1 MWDNPRLLN
10 MLAGFL
16 VGLTGLAFALAG
28 LQLALRSPLWP
39 VHDVTVQ
46 GRLEHTTRAEIEE
59 ALRGRVAGNFFS
71 VDVVEVRNALERLPW
86 VRRAAVRRV
95 WPDRLEAMLE
105 EHIALA
111 RWGQGGNALQAGSL
125 VNTYGE
131 RFSGAS
137 EAKLP
142 RFSGPPRSEGEV
154 ARRYARFNQ
163 IVAPLGTQV
172 GEVILTPRLAW
183 QLRLDNGVRFALGRD
198 ADAAEVRLER
208 FVQAAA
214 KGGAR
219 YDYVDLRYPNGF
231 ALRMPD
237 GRS

>member
-16 VGLTGLAFALAG
+16 IGLTGLAFALAG

-46 GRLEHTTRAEIEE
+46 GSLEHTTRAEIDA

-71 VDVVEVRNALERLPW
+71 VDVVEVRDALERLPW

-95 WPDRLEAMLE
+95 WPDRLEATLE
-105 EHIALA
+105 EHVALA
-111 RWGQGGNALQAGSL
+111 SWGDRSL

-131 RFSGAS
+131 RFSGSSA
-137 EAKLP
+137 AKLP

-154 ARRYARFNQ
+154 ARRYARFNE
-163 IVAPLGTQV
+163 IVAPLRTQV
-172 GEVILTPRLAW
+172 EEVVLTPRLAW
-183 QLRLDNGVRFALGRD
+183 QLRLGNGVRLALGRD
-198 ADAAEVRLER
+198 GDAAEARLER
-208 FVQAAA
+208 FVQTAA
-214 KGGAR
+214 KGVAR

-231 ALRMPD
+231 ALRLPD
-237 GRS
+237 GRG

>member
-1 MWDNPRLLN
+1 MWDNPRQLN

-16 VGLTGLAFALAG
+16 VGLTVLAFTLTV

-39 VHDVTVQ
+39 VRDVTVH
-46 GRLEHTTRAEIEE
+46 GKLDRTTQAEIEE
-59 ALRGRVAGNFFS
+59 VLRGRVAGNFFS

-86 VRRAAVRRV
+86 VRRAAVRKV
-95 WPDRLEAMLE
+95 WPDRLEATLE
-105 EHIALA
+105 EHVALA
-111 RWGQGGNALQAGSL
+111 LWGERAL
-125 VNTYGE
+125 VNTFGE
-131 RFSGAS
+131 RFTGSS

-154 ARRYARFNQ
+154 TRRYARFNE

-172 GEVILTPRLAW
+172 QELILTPRLAW
-183 QLRLDNGVRFALGRD
+183 QLKLENGVRLALGRD
-198 ADAAEVRLER
+198 ADAAETRLER
-208 FVQAAA
+208 FVRTAAR
-214 KGGAR
+214 GMAR

-237 GRS
+237 GKG

>member
-16 VGLTGLAFALAG
+16 VGLTGLAFALTG
-28 LQLALRSPLWP
+28 LQLAMRSPLWP
-39 VHDVTVQ
+39 VHDVTVP

-95 WPDRLEAMLE
+95 WPDQLEAMLE
-105 EHIALA
+105 EHVALA
-111 RWGQGGNALQAGSL
+111 RWGERSL

-142 RFSGPPRSEGEV
+142 RFSGPSRTEGEV
-154 ARRYARFNQ
+154 ARRYARFNE

-172 GEVILTPRLAW
+172 EEVILTPRLAW
-183 QLRLDNGVRFALGRD
+183 QLRLGNGVRLALGRD
-198 ADAAEVRLER
+198 ADAAQMRLER

-214 KGGAR
+214 KGVVR

-231 ALRMPD
+231 ALRMPE

>member
-10 MLAGFL
+10 MFAGFL
-16 VGLTGLAFALAG
+16 VGLTGLAFALTG

-46 GRLEHTTRAEIEE
+46 GSLEHTTRAEIEA

-71 VDVVEVRNALERLPW
+71 VDVVEVRDALERLPW

-95 WPDRLEAMLE
+95 WPDSLEATLE
-105 EHIALA
+105 EHAALA
-111 RWGQGGNALQAGSL
+111 RWGERGL
-125 VNTYGE
+125 VNTFGE

-154 ARRYARFNQ
+154 ARRYARFNE
-163 IVAPLGTQV
+163 IVAPLGTRV
-172 GEVILTPRLAW
+172 EEVILTPRLAW
-183 QLRLDNGVRFALGRD
+183 QLRLGNGVRLALGRD
-198 ADAAEVRLER
+198 ADAAQVRLER

-214 KGGAR
+214 KGTAR

-231 ALRMPD
+231 ALRMPER
-237 GRS
+237 RS

>member
-16 VGLTGLAFALAG
+16 VGLVVLAFTLVA

-39 VHDVTVQ
+39 VQEVTIQ
-46 GRLEHTTRAEIEE
+46 GDLNHTMRSEIEA
-59 ALRGRVAGNFFS
+59 ALHDRVHGNFFS

-95 WPDRLEAMLE
+95 WPNRLEATLE
-105 EHIALA
+105 EHVALA
-111 RWGQGGNALQAGSL
+111 RWGESAL
-125 VNTYGE
+125 VNTHGE
-131 RFSGAS
+131 RFLGGSK
-137 EAKLP
+137 EALP
-142 RFSGPPRSEGEV
+142 RFSGPRGTESEV
-154 ARRYARFNQ
+154 TRRYSRFNEL
-163 IVAPLGTQV
+163 VAPLGTQV
-172 GEVILTPRLAW
+172 QEVILTPRLAW
-183 QLRLDNGVRFALGRD
+183 QLRLGNGVRLALGRD
-198 ADAAEVRLER
+198 ADAAEARLER

-214 KGGAR
+214 KGVVR

-231 ALRMPD
+231 ALRTPE

>member
-46 GRLEHTTRAEIEE
+46 GSLEHTTRAEIEA

-95 WPDRLEAMLE
+95 WPDRLEAVLE
-105 EHIALA
+105 EHVALA
-111 RWGQGGNALQAGSL
+111 RWGERSL

-131 RFSGAS
+131 HFSGAS

-142 RFSGPPRSEGEV
+142 RFSGPLRSEGEV
-154 ARRYARFNQ
+154 ARRYARFNE

-172 GEVILTPRLAW
+172 EEVILTPRLAW
-183 QLRLDNGVRFALGRD
+183 QLRLDNGVRLALGRD
-198 ADAAEVRLER
+198 ADAAQARLER

-214 KGGAR
+214 KGVAR

-231 ALRMPD
+231 ALRMPE

>member
-1 MWDNPRLLN
+1 MWDNPRQLN

-16 VGLTGLAFALAG
+16 VGLTGLAFALTG
-28 LQLALRSPLWP
+28 LQLAMRSPLWP

-46 GRLEHTTRAEIEE
+46 GSLEHTARAEIEQ

-71 VDVVEVRNALERLPW
+71 VDVGEVRNALEQLPW
-86 VRRAAVRRV
+86 VRRAAVRKV
-95 WPDRLEAMLE
+95 WPDRLEATLE
-105 EHIALA
+105 EHVALA
-111 RWGQGGNALQAGSL
+111 RWGERSL
-125 VNTYGE
+125 VNTFGE
-131 RFSGAS
+131 RFGGAS

-142 RFSGPPRSEGEV
+142 RFSGPARSEAEV
-154 ARRYARFNQ
+154 TRRYARFNQ
-163 IVAPLGTQV
+163 IVAPLGAQV
-172 GEVILTPRLAW
+172 EEVILTPRLAW
-183 QLRLDNGVRFALGRD
+183 QLKLSSGVRLALGRD

-208 FVQAAA
+208 FVQTAA
-214 KGGAR
+214 KGVAR

>member
-16 VGLTGLAFALAG
+16 VGLTGLAFALTG

-39 VHDVTVQ
+39 VRDVTVQ
-46 GRLEHTTRAEIEE
+46 GGLEHTTRAEIEA

-86 VRRAAVRRV
+86 VRRAAVQRV
-95 WPDRLEAMLE
+95 WPDSLEATLE
-105 EHIALA
+105 EHVALA
-111 RWGQGGNALQAGSL
+111 RWGERSL

-142 RFSGPPRSEGEV
+142 RLSGPPRSEGEV
-154 ARRYARFNQ
+154 ARRYARFNE

-172 GEVILTPRLAW
+172 EEVILTPRLAW
-183 QLRLDNGVRFALGRD
+183 QLRLASGVRLALGRD
-198 ADAAEVRLER
+198 ADAAQVRLER

-214 KGGAR
+214 RGAVR

-231 ALRMPD
+231 ALRIPD

>member
-16 VGLTGLAFALAG
+16 VGLTGLAFALTG
-28 LQLALRSPLWP
+28 LQLAMRSPLWP
-39 VHDVTVQ
+39 VRDVTVQ
-46 GRLEHTTRAEIEE
+46 GSLEHTTRGEIEA

-71 VDVVEVRNALERLPW
+71 VDVVEVRGALERLPW
-86 VRRAAVRRV
+86 VRRAAVRRI
-95 WPDRLEAMLE
+95 WPDSLEATLE
-105 EHIALA
+105 EHVALA
-111 RWGQGGNALQAGSL
+111 RWGERSL

-131 RFSGAS
+131 RFAGAS

-142 RFSGPPRSEGEV
+142 RLSGPPRSEGEV
-154 ARRYARFNQ
+154 ARRYARFNE
-163 IVAPLGTQV
+163 IVVPLGTRV
-172 GEVILTPRLAW
+172 EEVILTPRLAW
-183 QLRLDNGVRFALGRD
+183 QLRLGNGVRLALGRD

-214 KGGAR
+214 KGAAR

>member
-1 MWDNPRLLN
+1 MWDSPRLLN

-16 VGLTGLAFALAG
+16 VGLTGLAFALTG
-28 LQLALRSPLWP
+28 LQLAMRSPLWP
-39 VHDVTVQ
+39 VRDVTVL
-46 GRLEHTTRAEIEE
+46 GSLEHTTRTEIEA

-95 WPDRLEAMLE
+95 WPDSLEATLE
-105 EHIALA
+105 EHVVLA
-111 RWGQGGNALQAGSL
+111 RWGERSL

-131 RFSGAS
+131 PFLGTS

-142 RFSGPPRSEGEV
+142 RFSGPQRSEGEV
-154 ARRYARFNQ
+154 ARRYALFNE

-172 GEVILTPRLAW
+172 EEVILTPRLAW
-183 QLRLDNGVRFALGRD
+183 QLRLGNGVRLALGRD
-198 ADAAEVRLER
+198 AEAGQVRLER

-214 KGGAR
+214 KGVAR

-231 ALRMPD
+231 ALRMPE

>member
-10 MLAGFL
+10 MFAGFL
-16 VGLTGLAFALAG
+16 VGLTGLAFTLAG

-39 VHDVTVQ
+39 VHDVTVL
-46 GRLEHTTRAEIEE
+46 GSLEHTTRAEIEA

-95 WPDRLEAMLE
+95 WPDSLEATLE
-105 EHIALA
+105 EHVALA
-111 RWGQGGNALQAGSL
+111 RWGERSL

-154 ARRYARFNQ
+154 ARRYARFNE
-163 IVAPLGTQV
+163 IVAPLGTRV
-172 GEVILTPRLAW
+172 EEVILTPRLAW
-183 QLRLDNGVRFALGRD
+183 QLRLGNGVRLALGRD
-198 ADAAEVRLER
+198 ADAAQVRLER
-208 FVQAAA
+208 FVQATAN
-214 KGGAR
+214 GVVR

-231 ALRMPD
+231 ALRMPE

>member
-1 MWDNPRLLN
+1 MWDNPRQLN

-16 VGLTGLAFALAG
+16 VGLTGLAFTFAG
-28 LQLALRSPLWP
+28 LQLALRSPFWP

-46 GRLEHTTRAEIEE
+46 GSLQHTTRAEIEA
-59 ALRGRVAGNFFS
+59 ALHGRVAGNFFS
-71 VDVVEVRNALERLPW
+71 VDVDGVRAALERLPW

-95 WPDRLEAMLE
+95 WPDRLEATLE
-105 EHIALA
+105 EHVVLA
-111 RWGQGGNALQAGSL
+111 RWGERSL

-142 RFSGPPRSEGEV
+142 RFAGPARSEGEV
-154 ARRYARFNQ
+154 ARRYARFSE
-163 IVAPLGTQV
+163 IVAPLGTSV
-172 GEVILTPRLAW
+172 EEVILTPRLAW
-183 QLRLDNGVRFALGRD
+183 QLRLGNGVRLALGRD
-198 ADAAEVRLER
+198 ADAAQARLER
-208 FVQAAA
+208 FVQTAA
-214 KGGAR
+214 KGVAR

>member
-28 LQLALRSPLWP
+28 LQLGLRSPLWP

-46 GRLEHTTRAEIEE
+46 GRLEHTTRAEIEA

-86 VRRAAVRRV
+86 VRSAAVRRV
-95 WPDRLEAMLE
+95 WPDRLEATLE
-105 EHIALA
+105 EHVALA
-111 RWGQGGNALQAGSL
+111 RWGEQSL

-137 EAKLP
+137 EARLA
-142 RFSGPPRSEGEV
+142 RLSGPARSEGEV
-154 ARRYARFNQ
+154 ARRYARFNE

-172 GEVILTPRLAW
+172 EEVILTPRLAW
-183 QLRLDNGVRFALGRD
+183 QLRLGNGVRLALGRD
-198 ADAAEVRLER
+198 ADAAQARLER
-208 FVQAAA
+208 FVQTAA
-214 KGGAR
+214 KGTPR

>member
-1 MWDNPRLLN
+1 MWDNPRQLN

-16 VGLTGLAFALAG
+16 VGLTGLGFALAG

-46 GRLEHTTRAEIEE
+46 GGLEHTTRAEIEA

-71 VDVVEVRNALERLPW
+71 VDVVEVRDALERLPW

-95 WPDRLEAMLE
+95 WPDRLEATLE
-105 EHIALA
+105 EHVALA
-111 RWGQGGNALQAGSL
+111 RWGERSL

-142 RFSGPPRSEGEV
+142 RLSGPPRSEGEV
-154 ARRYARFNQ
+154 ARRYARFNE

-172 GEVILTPRLAW
+172 EEVVLTPRLAW
-183 QLRLDNGVRFALGRD
+183 QLRLGSGVRLALGRD
-198 ADAAEVRLER
+198 ADAAQARLER
-208 FVQAAA
+208 FVQTAA
-214 KGGAR
+214 KGVAR

-231 ALRMPD
+231 ALRLPD

>member
-16 VGLTGLAFALAG
+16 VGLVVLAFTLVA

-39 VHDVTVQ
+39 VQEVTIQ
-46 GRLEHTTRAEIEE
+46 GDLNHTMRSEIEA
-59 ALRGRVAGNFFS
+59 ALHDRVHGNFFS

-95 WPDRLEAMLE
+95 WPNRLEATLE
-105 EHIALA
+105 EHVALA
-111 RWGQGGNALQAGSL
+111 RWGESAL
-125 VNTYGE
+125 VNTHGE
-131 RFSGAS
+131 RFLGGSK
-137 EAKLP
+137 EALP
-142 RFSGPPRSEGEV
+142 RFSGPRGTESEV
-154 ARRYARFNQ
+154 TRRYGRFNEL
-163 IVAPLGTQV
+163 VAPLGTQV
-172 GEVILTPRLAW
+172 QEVILTPRLAW
-183 QLRLDNGVRFALGRD
+183 QLRLGNGVRLALGRD
-198 ADAAEVRLER
+198 ADAAEARLER

-214 KGGAR
+214 KGVVR

-231 ALRMPD
+231 ALRTPE